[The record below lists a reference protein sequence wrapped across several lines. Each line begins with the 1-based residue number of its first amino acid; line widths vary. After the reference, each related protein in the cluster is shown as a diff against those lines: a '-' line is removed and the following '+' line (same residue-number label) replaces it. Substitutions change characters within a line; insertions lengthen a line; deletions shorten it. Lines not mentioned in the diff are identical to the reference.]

1 MENKIIIK
9 ARELCEGRGDGRISA
24 PDMKVLLTYDY
35 DNFENISA
43 LFHIYDNF
51 NLTDS
56 ALTVFIDNIFKWSKM
71 YTVIK
76 THIE

>member
-35 DNFENISA
+35 DNF
-43 LFHIYDNF
+43 